1 MEKVSEA
8 DLVKRIKSFVLNE
21 NYAGALAVVR
31 GVDTGRMKNPTILC
45 MIGEVYEHEKL
56 YENAEEA
63 FLRAYDRS
71 PKNRKILDRIT
82 SLYIEMGEYAEAEYY
97 YKEFIS
103 VASRDLHRYILRYR
117 LDKSKGERQ
126 SVLIDTLE
134 QLKDYEYM
142 EEWAYELALLYES
155 AGETDKC
162 IRECDE
168 IVLWFGNGEFV
179 DKAIELK
186 CKLTGEPLP
195 QTSTVDMDNEM
206 DDDLRVI
213 NPDDAFESEGVDT
226 GIDTAMIAKVVDE
239 QMDFSDVDSDEEFLD
254 EVITEPE
261 VKESDDF
268 FSLAA
273 EFGLTDLVEEDL
285 DDEFE
290 EDLDDD
296 GIFEEDLD
304 DEDDFKDEIIEES
317 LEEIVEEIIDEES
330 ELLDEDLDADEIVEE
345 VAEEAELDIQEALE
359 GMTEDQDEVL
369 LEQALFG
376 GIPMTDMH
384 EDNLD
389 EEDEILDA
397 ATKSDIFS
405 KEDEDFLAE
414 LFSDDNS
421 MAEEM
426 AAEIEKEDAP
436 ISQTVKNI
444 FSTVPN
450 VKNVHRQLTMT
461 FSQFET
467 EGVDYDVL
475 APYDIN
481 FVVLS
486 DDMSMKNQ
494 IAIGIAKALNTYG
507 MCDKTK
513 IVRAKA
519 GELNRQDFSSIFP
532 KIKGGCLIVERADEL
547 TNASSAIIERE
558 VYRED
563 QDVAIILASRQKDM
577 MMYWRRHPELR
588 GKFLNV
594 INVSKY
600 NENELVTLAKGY
612 IEKRGYELSMEA
624 AIVLRDYFKK
634 EIENNEE
641 VGYEQVMTVV
651 DEGIASLDK
660 RNMKNLF
667 MTVLDNKYEEAKMLK
682 LRGDDF
688 AWLAK

>member
-1 MEKVSEA
+1 MDVQE
-8 DLVKRIKSFVLNE
+8 
-21 NYAGALAVVR
+21 
-31 GVDTGRMKNPTILC
+31 
-45 MIGEVYEHEKL
+45 
-56 YENAEEA
+56 
-63 FLRAYDRS
+63 
-71 PKNRKILDRIT
+71 
-82 SLYIEMGEYAEAEYY
+82 
-97 YKEFIS
+97 
-103 VASRDLHRYILRYR
+103 
-117 LDKSKGERQ
+117 
-126 SVLIDTLE
+126 
-134 QLKDYEYM
+134 
-142 EEWAYELALLYES
+142 
-155 AGETDKC
+155 
-162 IRECDE
+162 
-168 IVLWFGNGEFV
+168 
-179 DKAIELK
+179 AIE
-186 CKLTGEPLP
+186 
-195 QTSTVDMDNEM
+195 S
-206 DDDLRVI
+206 
-213 NPDDAFESEGVDT
+213 
-226 GIDTAMIAKVVDE
+226 
-239 QMDFSDVDSDEEFLD
+239 
-254 EVITEPE
+254 
-261 VKESDDF
+261 
-268 FSLAA
+268 
-273 EFGLTDLVEEDL
+273 
-285 DDEFE
+285 
-290 EDLDDD
+290 
-296 GIFEEDLD
+296 
-304 DEDDFKDEIIEES
+304 
-317 LEEIVEEIIDEES
+317 
-330 ELLDEDLDADEIVEE
+330 
-345 VAEEAELDIQEALE
+345 
-359 GMTEDQDEVL
+359 MTEDQDEVL

-376 GIPMTDMH
+376 GLPMTDML

-414 LFSDDNS
+414 LFSDDHS
-421 MAEEM
+421 KAEEL
-426 AAEIEKEDAP
+426 AAEVEPEDAP

-634 EIENNEE
+634 EIENNAE

-682 LRGDDF
+682 LRGEDF
-688 AWLAK
+688 AWLAE

>member
-168 IVLWFGNGEFV
+168 IVLWFGNGEYV

-195 QTSTVDMDNEM
+195 QTSTVEMDNEM
-206 DDDLRVI
+206 NDDLRVI
-213 NPDDAFESEGVDT
+213 DPDDVFESEGVDT
-226 GIDTAMIAKVVDE
+226 GIDTEMIAKVVDE
-239 QMDFSDVDSDEEFLD
+239 QMDFSDVDSDEEFSD

-261 VKESDDF
+261 VKESDDLF
-268 FSLAA
+268 NLAA
-273 EFGLTDLVEEDL
+273 EFGLTDFVEEDL
-285 DDEFE
+285 DD
-290 EDLDDD
+290 
-296 GIFEEDLD
+296 
-304 DEDDFKDEIIEES
+304 DEDDDFIDEIIEEVS
-317 LEEIVEEIIDEES
+317 EEEVVEDEEFI
-330 ELLDEDLDADEIVEE
+330 ED
-345 VAEEAELDIQEALE
+345 ELDVQEAIE
-359 GMTEDQDEVL
+359 SMTEDQDEVL

-376 GIPMTDMH
+376 GLPMTDML

-414 LFSDDNS
+414 LFSEENT
-421 MAEEM
+421 MTEEM
-426 AAEIEKEDAP
+426 VAEIQQEDAP

-461 FSQFET
+461 FSKFET

-634 EIENNEE
+634 EIENNAE

-682 LRGDDF
+682 LRGEDF
-688 AWLAK
+688 AWLAE